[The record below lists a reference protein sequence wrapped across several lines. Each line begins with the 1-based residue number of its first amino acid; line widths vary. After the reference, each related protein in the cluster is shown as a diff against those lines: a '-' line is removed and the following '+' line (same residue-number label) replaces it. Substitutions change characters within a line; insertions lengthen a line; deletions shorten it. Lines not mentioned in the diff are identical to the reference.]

1 MRYLMLCLALVT
13 LAGCGA
19 DGAPVRPDPK
29 PEASGPG
36 VRVSGSGGFGVAVSN
51 GGSGPSVRRPA
62 Y

>member
-19 DGAPVRPDPK
+19 DGAPERPDPK
-29 PEASGPG
+29 QEASGPG
-36 VRVSGSGGFGVAVSN
+36 IRVSGSGGFGVAVSN
-51 GGSGPSVRRPA
+51 GGSGSSVRRPA